1 MGAYDAGVDED
12 GPLVLPSPCL
22 VVLVGPAGVG
32 KSTWAASQF
41 ASNQIVSSDDLRA
54 VVGDGPHDLTA
65 TADAFALV
73 EEITTRRLQ
82 RGLTTVIDSLA
93 LDPQQ
98 RGRWR
103 DLGRAAGVPCIAI
116 AVDSSPTEI
125 KQRNRSRDERVP
137 DAVLRSQLEKW
148 PSVLGTLPHEDFDE
162 VHVITV
168 DRQAALVPAHLAPR
182 SRARSSTRSTTAP
195 SSTTSP
201 SGSSGGSSE
210 RAPGVRFGLQLP
222 RFTWTGGPAAI
233 RPRLR
238 EIALAA
244 EAAGFEQLWV
254 MDHFR
259 QIPSMGRPWEDML
272 ESWTTLG
279 YLAGVT
285 NSIRLGTLVT
295 GITYRNIA
303 HLGKIVATL
312 DVLSG
317 GRAMCGLGAAW
328 YREEHLAYGWSFPSV
343 RERYALLEDALRLLP
358 LLWGPGTPSFT
369 GRAIQVPEAMCYP
382 RPLQERIPLLV
393 GGSGER
399 TTLRL
404 AARYADACNLFGEAP
419 TIARKVEVLRRHCAE
434 VDRDPAAVEITQL
447 STVLV
452 GRDAHETAA
461 LVERIRP
468 ARASAERFAR
478 QVSAGT
484 IEQHADRVRGLVEL
498 GVGTVMVSLADL
510 DDTAPI
516 ERFAEV
522 IRLTRV

>member
-1 MGAYDAGVDED
+1 MDED

-41 ASNQIVSSDDLRA
+41 ASHQIVSSDDLRA

-73 EEITTRRLQ
+73 EEITTRRLK

-98 RGRWR
+98 RNRWR

-116 AVDSSPTEI
+116 AVDSAPSEI
-125 KQRNRSRDERVP
+125 RQRNRNREERVP

-148 PSVLGTLPHEDFDE
+148 PAALGALQQEGFDE
-162 VHVITV
+162 VHVVTV
-168 DRQAALVPAHLAPR
+168 DRQAALVPAHLAPG
-182 SRARSSTRSTTAP
+182 SRARSAAAASTSSAP
-195 SSTTSP
+195 ALPSP
-201 SGSSGGSSE
+201 AE
-210 RAPGVRFGLQLP
+210 RPPGVRFGLQLP

-244 EAAGFEQLWV
+244 EVAGFEQLWV

-272 ESWTTLG
+272 ESWTTLAF
-279 YLAGVT
+279 LAGVT
-285 NSIRLGTLVT
+285 DTIRLGTLVT
-295 GITYRNIA
+295 GVTYRNIA

-328 YREEHLAYGWSFPSV
+328 YREEHLAYGWPFPSV
-343 RERYALLEDALRLLP
+343 RDRYALLEDALRLLP

-369 GRAIQVPEAMCYP
+369 GRAIHVPEAMCYP

-419 TIARKVEVLRRHCAE
+419 MIARKIEVLRRHCAD

-452 GRDAHETAA
+452 GSDARETAA

-484 IEQHADRVRGLVEL
+484 IEQHADRVRGLAEI

-510 DDTAPI
+510 EDTAPI

-522 IRLTRV
+522 IRRSRG

>member
-1 MGAYDAGVDED
+1 M
-12 GPLVLPSPCL
+12 
-22 VVLVGPAGVG
+22 
-32 KSTWAASQF
+32 
-41 ASNQIVSSDDLRA
+41 
-54 VVGDGPHDLTA
+54 
-65 TADAFALV
+65 
-73 EEITTRRLQ
+73 
-82 RGLTTVIDSLA
+82 
-93 LDPQQ
+93 
-98 RGRWR
+98 
-103 DLGRAAGVPCIAI
+103 PCIAI
-116 AVDSSPTEI
+116 AVDSSPAEI
-125 KQRNRSRDERVP
+125 KQRNRGREERVP

-148 PSVLGTLPHEDFDE
+148 PSVLDALQHEGFDE
-162 VHVITV
+162 VHVVTV
-168 DRQAALVPAHLAPR
+168 DRQATLVPAHLAPG
-182 SRARSSTRSTTAP
+182 SRARSSTRRERSRGIAAAVGAP
-195 SSTTSP
+195 SRRP
-201 SGSSGGSSE
+201 V
-210 RAPGVRFGLQLP
+210 RAAAP

-285 NSIRLGTLVT
+285 DTIRLGTLVT
-295 GITYRNIA
+295 GVTYRNIA

-328 YREEHLAYGWSFPSV
+328 YREEHLAYGWPFPSV
-343 RERYALLEDALRLLP
+343 RDRYALLEDALRLLP

-452 GRDAHETAA
+452 GRDAMRPPRWSSGFDRR
-461 LVERIRP
+461 ERAPSASPGRS
-468 ARASAERFAR
+468 ARARSSSTPTGCAASPSSASGR
-478 QVSAGT
+478 
-484 IEQHADRVRGLVEL
+484 
-498 GVGTVMVSLADL
+498 
-510 DDTAPI
+510 
-516 ERFAEV
+516 
-522 IRLTRV
+522 